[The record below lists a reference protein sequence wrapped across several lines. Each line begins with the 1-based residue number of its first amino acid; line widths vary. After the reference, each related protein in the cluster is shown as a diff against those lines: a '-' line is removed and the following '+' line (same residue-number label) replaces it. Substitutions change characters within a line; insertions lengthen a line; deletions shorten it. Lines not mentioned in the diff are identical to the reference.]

1 MEHKVKRNNKFF
13 KRFYPTYIYEK
24 VEDIPYDL
32 IKKEKIELIILDMD
46 NTLIDNNKKYNS
58 SLKEWI
64 KNMKD
69 NNINLCILSNSP
81 FGEKVKQIAGEL
93 NMSYEFNAT
102 KPLLKGFKKVIEKN
116 DVKRENV
123 LMIGD
128 QIFTDVWG
136 GNRIGLKTILV
147 TPINKS
153 ESILSKV
160 KRPLEK
166 LILKKYKDEGENK

>member
-1 MEHKVKRNNKFF
+1 MEHKVKKKNKFF
-13 KRFYPTYIYEK
+13 RRFYPTYIYEK
-24 VEDIPYDL
+24 VEDIPYEL
-32 IKKEKIELIILDMD
+32 IKREKIELIILDMD
-46 NTLIDNNKKYNS
+46 NTLIDNNKKYNRA
-58 SLKEWI
+58 LKEWI
-64 KNMKD
+64 KKMKESKVK
-69 NNINLCILSNSP
+69 LCILSNSP

-93 NMSYEFNAT
+93 NMPYEFNAT

-116 DVKRENV
+116 DVKRENI

-136 GNRIGLKTILV
+136 GNRFGVKTVLV

-166 LILKKYKDEGENK
+166 LILKKYQDEGENK

>member
-1 MEHKVKRNNKFF
+1 MKESKVK
-13 KRFYPTYIYEK
+13 
-24 VEDIPYDL
+24 
-32 IKKEKIELIILDMD
+32 
-46 NTLIDNNKKYNS
+46 
-58 SLKEWI
+58 
-64 KNMKD
+64 
-69 NNINLCILSNSP
+69 LCILSNSP

-93 NMSYEFNAT
+93 NMPYEFNAT

-136 GNRIGLKTILV
+136 GNRIGVKTILV

-153 ESILSKV
+153 ESLLSKV